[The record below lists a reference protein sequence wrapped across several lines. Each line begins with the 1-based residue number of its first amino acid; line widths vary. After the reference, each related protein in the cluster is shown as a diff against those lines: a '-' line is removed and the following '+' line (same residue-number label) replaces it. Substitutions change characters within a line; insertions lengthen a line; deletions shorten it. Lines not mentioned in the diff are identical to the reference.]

1 MTTNTQ
7 GYTISQMSSISK
19 ISKKA
24 LRFYDDLGLIA
35 SKRHGG
41 NNYRYYT
48 HDDLLAV
55 PPLKYYKQMG
65 FHLAEI
71 RTAFEVG
78 GNTSLSALRKLF
90 LKKIQALHH
99 EERILHLRLTSV
111 HDWLELLHEAE
122 MVLEND
128 TQTVSVKYLQPESV
142 LFHDQN
148 YREDIKSSIIN
159 IDFTNYVE
167 SIKNNITGPVMIL
180 FSSME
185 RRRQHQEQPV
195 KILQRTV
202 FPCEDALT
210 TTWGGFLVLSC
221 YHIGAHDSISE
232 TYGKIARWAKANNY
246 VLDSGC
252 CERYVTDY
260 WTTNNDALFVTEVLV
275 RAARRGA
282 PLAHADSTGP
292 QRTWLGQDA

>member
-1 MTTNTQ
+1 MTTSTQ

-48 HDDLLAV
+48 EDDLLAV

-71 RTAFEVG
+71 RAAFEVG

-90 LKKIQALHH
+90 LKKVQALHQ
-99 EERILHLRLTSV
+99 EERLLHLRRTSV

-128 TQTVSVKYLQPESV
+128 IQSVSVKYLQPERV
-142 LFHDQN
+142 LFHDQT
-148 YREDIKSSIIN
+148 YREDIKASIIN

-167 SIKNNITGPVMIL
+167 SINNNITGPVMIL
-180 FSSME
+180 FSSLE
-185 RRRQHQEQPV
+185 QRRQRQEQAV
-195 KILQRTV
+195 TILQRTV
-202 FPCEDALT
+202 FPCDDALT
-210 TTWGGFLVLSC
+210 TVWGGFLALSC
-221 YHIGAHDSISE
+221 YHIGTHDNISE
-232 TYGKIARWAKANNY
+232 TYGKIARWANANNY
-246 VLDSGC
+246 VLDAGC

-260 WTTNNDALFVTEVLV
+260 WTTNNSGLFVTEVLV

-282 PLAHADSTGP
+282 ARRAAEN
-292 QRTWLGQDA
+292 GQ